1 MAFSHFP
8 PIVFKL
14 SVAMCNFL
22 IHSSKLSVSRR
33 TGVLRGCKYYLVNVS
48 EDNALQFN
56 FLPRVVSNYARRI
69 NDTGSRLSDTKTDI
83 SRMGIFH

>member
-1 MAFSHFP
+1 M
-8 PIVFKL
+8 
-14 SVAMCNFL
+14 
-22 IHSSKLSVSRR
+22 SRR

-69 NDTGSRLSDTKTDI
+69 NDAGSRLSDTKTDI
-83 SRMGIFH
+83 SRMGIFHENRKEYQSDPLGSMTKFRLLGPLH